1 MSGRES
7 HRHLQALDLPR
18 PRGKLGCTN
27 SMEII
32 AMQLLSLTLKGF
44 RGIRDGLGLD
54 VLTLDFEALCD
65 GAELV
70 AIVGAN
76 GRGKTTVL
84 DNMHPYLTMPSR
96 SAAAGAGGFSYYDHV
111 FLPESEKDLVWAL
124 EGRSY
129 RSQIVIRLNGRRR
142 TEAFLFVLSD
152 TGAWRP
158 VILEDGAV
166 SDGKV
171 DTYTRCVEHLCGSAD
186 TFFTSVF
193 GAQGKRQL
201 SDYRNAEIKTLL
213 ADLLGQE
220 HIRELGRKA
229 GDTAKFLKAGLV
241 AVRQET
247 LGMDAEAS
255 RLEAAWEEIADAPAL
270 AGRAQDAVTAAAAQ
284 LEVARHACAKVTA
297 QSDHTR
303 EADARRAQLL
313 AEREAAQT
321 AARSAMQEL
330 ADRES
335 GEGLRLERLTRRAA
349 QRQAQAGLRRE
360 RLKGV
365 QAQCNALLASEPLV
379 RRAIRRL
386 PLAEH
391 LLTQRAER
399 VRLARIQ
406 LADREQGRGQLRML
420 AQRVQ
425 GIEREA
431 GQAALQAQA
440 LRRRFGLTAEVPC
453 SGMPLQGRCQLLAD
467 AREAQALIPSADAVL
482 QRLAAEKAGVER
494 EGRAVKA
501 RVLAMNSVG
510 AQLELSER
518 NLERAR
524 DRASTLA
531 LLAAKAD
538 DMEVARQRLA
548 DARDELTGLG
558 VAGGEDGSAEA
569 RAEREELE
577 AITAA
582 MQAIGTQR
590 QQKSAGLQQALA
602 RLDGVLATL
611 PEPFDHKLLS
621 AANMALDHAV
631 TVHEAA
637 QRAHV
642 QALQQVQSLA
652 ALRQQ
657 REALSERQAAARR
670 RSQRIENAIGD
681 WALLARCMS
690 NDGLIALAIDD
701 AGPALSGLANDL
713 LLACYGPRFTVSILT
728 QAETAKGEKREDF
741 DIVVHDAESGESKS
755 VRLMSGGE
763 RVWIN
768 ECLVRAV
775 ALYLAQTS
783 ERRYETLFSD
793 EADGALDP
801 ERKRM
806 FGAMKREVLRLGGY
820 RREFFVSQTP
830 ELAGMADAVI
840 DLEALRMDAG
850 AVPVE

>member
-1 MSGRES
+1 
-7 HRHLQALDLPR
+7 
-18 PRGKLGCTN
+18 
-27 SMEII
+27 
-32 AMQLLSLTLKGF
+32 MQLLSLTLKGF

-70 AIVGAN
+70 AIAGAN

-84 DNMHPYLTMPSR
+84 DNMHPYLLMPSR
-96 SAAAGAGGFSYYDHV
+96 AAAAGAGGFSYYDHV

-158 VILEDGAV
+158 VILEDGTV

-229 GDTAKFLKAGLV
+229 GDTAKLLKAGLV
-241 AVRQET
+241 AVRQDA
-247 LGMDAEAS
+247 LGMEAEAS
-255 RLEAAWEEIADAPAL
+255 RLAAAWEEVADAPAL
-270 AGRAQDAVTAAAAQ
+270 AGRAQDAVTAAGAE
-284 LEVARHACAKVTA
+284 LEVARQVCVQVTA
-297 QSDHTR
+297 QCDHAR

-321 AARSAMQEL
+321 VARSAMQEL

-335 GEGLRLERLTRRAA
+335 GEGLRLERLARRIA
-349 QRQAQAGLRRE
+349 QRQAQVGLSRQ
-360 RLKGV
+360 RLEGV
-365 QAQCNALLASEPLV
+365 QAQCSALLASEPLV
-379 RRAIRRL
+379 WRAIRRL

-391 LLTQRAER
+391 LLAQRAER

-406 LADREQGRGQLRML
+406 LADWEQARGQLRML

-431 GQAALQAQA
+431 GQAALQVQA

-467 AREAQALIPSADAVL
+467 AREAQTLIPSADAVL
-482 QRLAAEKAGVER
+482 QRLADEKSGVER

-501 RVLAMNSVG
+501 RVQAMNSAGVHMEV
-510 AQLELSER
+510 AER
-518 NLERAR
+518 RLERAR

-548 DARDELTGLG
+548 EARDELMGLG
-558 VAGGEDGSAEA
+558 EAGGEDGSAEA
-569 RAEREELE
+569 CAEQEERE
-577 AITAA
+577 AITVA

-590 QQKSAGLQQALA
+590 QQQSAGLQQALA
-602 RLDGVLATL
+602 RLDAVLATL
-611 PEPFDHKLLS
+611 PEPFDQGLLS
-621 AANMALDHAV
+621 SAKTTLDHAV
-631 TVHEAA
+631 TAHEVA

-681 WALLARCMS
+681 WTLLARCMS

-701 AGPALSGLANDL
+701 AGPALSALANDL
-713 LLACYGPRFTVSILT
+713 LLACYGPRFTVSIVT

-768 ECLVRAV
+768 ESLGRAV

-783 ERRYETLFSD
+783 EHRYETLFSD

-840 DLEALRMDAG
+840 HLEALRTDAG
-850 AVPVE
+850 AVAVT

>member
-1 MSGRES
+1 
-7 HRHLQALDLPR
+7 
-18 PRGKLGCTN
+18 
-27 SMEII
+27 
-32 AMQLLSLTLKGF
+32 MQLLSLTLKGF

-65 GAELV
+65 GAELI

-96 SAAAGAGGFSYYDHV
+96 AAVACAGGFSYYDHV
-111 FLPESEKDLVWAL
+111 FLPENEKDLVWAL
-124 EGRSY
+124 EGRCY

-142 TEAFLFVLSD
+142 TEAFLMELTD

-158 VILEDGAV
+158 VALDDGTV

-171 DTYTRCVEHLCGSAD
+171 DTYARCVEHLCGSAA

-220 HIRELGRKA
+220 QIRELGRKA
-229 GDTAKFLKAGLV
+229 GDTAKLLKAGLV

-247 LGMDAEAS
+247 AGMEAEAG
-255 RLEAAWEEIADAPAL
+255 RLEAARAEVADAPAQ
-270 AGRAQDAVTAAAAQ
+270 AEHAQEAVTAAAAQ
-284 LEVARHACAKVTA
+284 LEIARQNRAQLTERRDHA
-297 QSDHTR
+297 R
-303 EADARRAQLL
+303 EADVRRAQLL

-321 AARSAMQEL
+321 ATRTVMQEL
-330 ADRES
+330 ADREA
-335 GEGLRLERLTRRAA
+335 GEGLRLERLNRRAA
-349 QRQAQAGLRRE
+349 QRQAQAGQRRE
-360 RLKGV
+360 RLEGV
-365 QAQCNALLASEPLV
+365 QAQCNALLASEHLV
-379 RRAIRRL
+379 RRAVRRL
-386 PLAEH
+386 PLAER
-391 LLTQRAER
+391 LLAQRAER
-399 VRLARIQ
+399 VRLVRLQ
-406 LADREQGRGQLRML
+406 VADWEQARGQLRML

-482 QRLAAEKAGVER
+482 QRLADEKAGVER

-501 RVLAMNSVG
+501 RVQAMNCIG
-510 AQLELSER
+510 AQLELAEQS
-518 NLERAR
+518 LARAR
-524 DRASTLA
+524 NRASKLA
-531 LLAAKAD
+531 LLAAKVD
-538 DMEVARQRLA
+538 DMEAARRRLA
-548 DARDELTGLG
+548 EAQTELTGLG
-558 VAGGEDGSAEA
+558 KAGGEDGSAEA
-569 RAEREELE
+569 CAEREERE
-577 AITAA
+577 ERDAITAA
-582 MQAIGTQR
+582 MQAIVTRR
-590 QQKSAGLQQALA
+590 QQQSDGLQQVLA
-602 RLDGVLATL
+602 RLDAVLATL
-611 PEPFDHKLLS
+611 PEPFDQARLS
-621 AANMALDHAV
+621 AAAATLDQAV
-631 TVHEAA
+631 TAHEAA
-637 QRAHV
+637 QRVHV
-642 QALQQVQSLA
+642 RALQQVQSLTE
-652 ALRQQ
+652 LNQQ
-657 REALSERQAAARR
+657 RAALSERQAAARR

-681 WALLARCMS
+681 WTLLARCMS

-728 QAETAKGEKREDF
+728 QAEMAKGEKREDF

-830 ELAGMADAVI
+830 EVAGMADVVI
-840 DLEALRMDAG
+840 DLEALRTDAG
-850 AVPVE
+850 LVPVA

>member
-1 MSGRES
+1 
-7 HRHLQALDLPR
+7 
-18 PRGKLGCTN
+18 
-27 SMEII
+27 
-32 AMQLLSLTLKGF
+32 MQLLSLTLKGF

-70 AIVGAN
+70 AIAGAN

-96 SAAAGAGGFSYYDHV
+96 ASAAGTGGFSYYDHV
-111 FLPESEKDLVWAL
+111 FLPENEKDLVWAL

-129 RSQIVIRLNGRRR
+129 RSQVVIRLNGRRR

-152 TGAWRP
+152 AGAWHP
-158 VILEDGAV
+158 VILEDGTV

-171 DTYTRCVEHLCGSAD
+171 ETYMRCVEHLCGSAD

-220 HIRELGRKA
+220 QIRELGRKA
-229 GDTAKFLKAGLV
+229 GETAKLLKAGLV
-241 AVRQET
+241 ALRQEAAA
-247 LGMDAEAS
+247 MESEAG
-255 RLEAAWEEIADAPAL
+255 RLARAQADVADAPARADRAL
-270 AGRAQDAVTAAAAQ
+270 AAVTAVALA
-284 LEVARHACAKVTA
+284 LEEARQAFVQVTV
-297 QSDHTR
+297 QR
-303 EADARRAQLL
+303 EQARETDARRAQLRQ
-313 AEREAAQT
+313 EREAAQ
-321 AARSAMQEL
+321 AVGRAAMQEL
-330 ADRES
+330 ADREQA
-335 GEGLRLERLTRRAA
+335 ERQRLDRFTRRAA
-349 QRQAQAGLRRE
+349 QRRAQAGQRRE
-360 RLKGV
+360 RLEEV
-365 QAQCNALLASEPLV
+365 QTQCRALLAREYLV
-379 RRAIRRL
+379 RNAIRRL
-386 PLAEH
+386 P
-391 LLTQRAER
+391 QAER
-399 VRLARIQ
+399 LLALRDERVHLGRDQ
-406 LADREQGRGQLRML
+406 VAEWEQAKGKLRVL

-431 GQAALQAQA
+431 GQAALHAQS
-440 LRRRFGLTAEVPC
+440 LRRRLGLTAEVPC
-453 SGMPLQGRCQLLAD
+453 AGMPLQGACQLLAD
-467 AREAQALIPSADAVL
+467 AREAQPLIPSADAAL
-482 QRLAAEKAGVER
+482 RRLADEKAELER
-494 EGRAVKA
+494 DGRAVKA
-501 RVLAMNSVG
+501 RIQSLAAAG
-510 AQLELSER
+510 GQLEAAER
-518 NLERAR
+518 RLERAR
-524 DRASTLA
+524 SRASRFA

-538 DMEVARQRLA
+538 EMRVARQRLA
-548 DARDELTGLG
+548 DVQAELASLG
-558 VAGGEDGSAEA
+558 GSEGEDASAEA
-569 RAEREELE
+569 GAEQEERD
-577 AITAA
+577 AIAAA
-582 MQAIGTQR
+582 MQVLDA
-590 QQKSAGLQQALA
+590 QQKQQSDRLRQALA
-602 RLDGVLATL
+602 RLDSVLQTL
-611 PEPFDHKLLS
+611 PAPFDSQQLVAAES
-621 AANMALDHAV
+621 ARDHAV
-631 TVHEAA
+631 AAHENA
-637 QRAHV
+637 QRVHV
-642 QALQQVQSLA
+642 DALKQLESLA

-657 REALSERQAAARR
+657 QNALAQRQATARR
-670 RSQRIENAIGD
+670 RARRIESAMGD
-681 WALLARCMS
+681 WTLLARCMS

-741 DIVVHDAESGESKS
+741 DILVHDAESGESKS

-783 ERRYETLFSD
+783 ERHYETLFSD

-801 ERKRM
+801 DRKRM

-840 DLEALRMDAG
+840 DLEALQFDAN
-850 AVPVE
+850 AVPIE